1 MTEDEK
7 PKQETEP
14 LTRTEDGSLVGEIP
28 EAVGLPVC
36 PHCNAEPLMPSF
48 RPIQIGAVR
57 AVMFF
62 CSACRK
68 PVPLFMLPAMPQ
80 QGPRI
85 VRPS

>member
-1 MTEDEK
+1 VSEDEK
-7 PKQETEP
+7 PKQESEP
-14 LTRTEDGSLVGEIP
+14 LTKTEDGSLVGEVP
-28 EAVGLPVC
+28 DTPGLPVC
-36 PHCNAEPLMPSF
+36 PHCNAEPLMPQF

-62 CSACRK
+62 CPACRK
-68 PVPLFMLPAMPQ
+68 PVPLFMLPEMPQ